1 MCPPL
6 IAAIPV
12 IMSGGA
18 AAGAAATATGA
29 TAAAATAASTAAVT
43 AAWGTVGTAATLTSA
58 GLGMVSAH
66 QGAKGQ
72 AEAAKAS
79 YENSATAKINQDRLL
94 NLQQSQEQ
102 EKFASEKIARD
113 IQAQQAA
120 SRVAATDTGG
130 FLNNN
135 AITQDI
141 MRQGLEANT
150 MASQNLER
158 SDAQFGEQRS
168 STNTTYKSRINS
180 VSTPSRTATGL
191 QIASHAIGGASD
203 YAKYKRG

>member
-1 MCPPL
+1 MCPPV

-12 IMSGGA
+12 IMGGA
-18 AAGAAATATGA
+18 GS
-29 TAAAATAASTAAVT
+29 TAAITAATAAGITPAAAVT
-43 AAWGTVGTAATLTSA
+43 AAWGTIGTAASLGAA

-79 YENSATAKINQDRLL
+79 YENSATAKINEDRLL

>member
-6 IAAIPV
+6 IAAVPV

-18 AAGAAATATGA
+18 AAGAAATAAGA
-29 TAAAATAASTAAVT
+29 TTAAATAASAAAVS
-43 AAWGTVGTAATLTSA
+43 AAWGTIGTAATIGSA

-79 YENSATAKINQDRLL
+79 YENSATAKINEDRLL

-113 IQAQQAA
+113 MQAQQAA

-158 SDAQFGEQRS
+158 SDAQFGEQRAS
-168 STNTTYKSRINS
+168 ANTTYKSRINS
-180 VSTPSRTATGL
+180 VSAPSRTATGL